1 MDFSTERLFPRPS
14 YPRILLKSRI
24 SIVVASALLLFSL
37 MLVAQ
42 PPQSPGAPQKSASS
56 VVILTDEDNGKEID
70 LPAGDTLM
78 LRLKSN
84 PSTGYSWAIK
94 GDPSPLRLVK
104 SSTKKNAQTG
114 HAVGAP
120 VTQEFRLTAVSAGMA
135 SLTLEYR
142 RPWEYNVA
150 PAKTFKVKVNAR

>member
-1 MDFSTERLFPRPS
+1 MAASDPNFITEEKRPMT
-14 YPRILLKSRI
+14 RV
-24 SIVVASALLLFSL
+24 SIVAALALPLFSL

-42 PPQSPGAPQKSASS
+42 PPQSPGAPQKSAAS
-56 VVILTDEDNGKEID
+56 VVTITDDEDDGKDID
-70 LPAGDTLM
+70 LPKGDTLV

-84 PSTGYSWAIK
+84 PSTGYTWAIK

-104 SSTKKNAQTG
+104 SSTKKNAQTS
-114 HAVGAP
+114 HSAGAP

-150 PAKTFKVKVNAR
+150 PARTFNVKVNAR

>member
-1 MDFSTERLFPRPS
+1 MT
-14 YPRILLKSRI
+14 RIA
-24 SIVVASALLLFSL
+24 IVALALPLFSL

-42 PPQSPGAPQKSASS
+42 PLQSPDAQQKNASS
-56 VVILTDEDNGKEID
+56 VVVITDQDDGKDIE
-70 LPAGDTLM
+70 LPAGDTLV
-78 LRLKSN
+78 LRLTSN

-94 GDPSPLRLVK
+94 GDPSPLKLVK
-104 SSTKKNAQTG
+104 SSTKKTGQNG

-142 RPWEYNVA
+142 RPWEHNVA
-150 PAKTFKVKVNAR
+150 PAKTFQVRVNAY

>member
-1 MDFSTERLFPRPS
+1 MTRV
-14 YPRILLKSRI
+14 
-24 SIVVASALLLFSL
+24 SIVAALALLLFSL

-56 VVILTDEDNGKEID
+56 VVTITDEDNGKDID
-70 LPAGDTLM
+70 LPAGDTLV

-94 GDPSPLRLVK
+94 GDPSPLRLVE

>member
-1 MDFSTERLFPRPS
+1 MT
-14 YPRILLKSRI
+14 RIA
-24 SIVVASALLLFSL
+24 IVVSALLLSSL

-42 PPQSPGAPQKSASS
+42 PPQSPGAQQQSTPSA
-56 VVILTDEDNGKEID
+56 IAITDQDDGKDID
-70 LPAGDTLM
+70 LPAGDTLV

-94 GDPSPLRLVK
+94 GDPSPLKLVK
-104 SSTKKNAQTG
+104 NSTKKNDQTSD
-114 HAVGAP
+114 VPGAP

-142 RPWEYNVA
+142 RPWEHDVA
-150 PAKTFKVKVNAR
+150 PAKTFQVRVNAH

>member
-1 MDFSTERLFPRPS
+1 MTRV
-14 YPRILLKSRI
+14 
-24 SIVVASALLLFSL
+24 SIVVALALLLFSL
-37 MLVAQ
+37 ILVAQ

-56 VVILTDEDNGKEID
+56 VVTITDEDNGKDID
-70 LPAGDTLM
+70 LPAGDTLV

-142 RPWEYNVA
+142 RPWEYHVA

>member
-1 MDFSTERLFPRPS
+1 MAASDPNFITEGKRPMT
-14 YPRILLKSRI
+14 RV
-24 SIVVASALLLFSL
+24 SIVAAVALQLFSL

-56 VVILTDEDNGKEID
+56 VVTITDEDNGKDID
-70 LPAGDTLM
+70 LPAGDTLV

-84 PSTGYSWAIK
+84 PSTGYNWAIK
-94 GDPSPLRLVK
+94 GDPLPLRLVK

-142 RPWEYNVA
+142 RPWEYNVT
-150 PAKTFKVKVNAR
+150 PAKTFNVKVNAR

>member
-1 MDFSTERLFPRPS
+1 MIRV
-14 YPRILLKSRI
+14 
-24 SIVVASALLLFSL
+24 SIVAALALLLFSL

-56 VVILTDEDNGKEID
+56 VVIITDEDNGKDID
-70 LPAGDTLM
+70 LPAGDTLV

-104 SSTKKNAQTG
+104 SPTKKNAQTG

-135 SLTLEYR
+135 SLSLEYR

-150 PAKTFKVKVNAR
+150 PAKTFNVKVNAR